1 MSPKYFLRSLFIITL
16 MLHLTVKSNAQ
27 LKITFPSKD
36 GVIITADW
44 YPVSE
49 SMPVIL
55 LCHQAGFSR
64 GEYSETALKLNKFGF
79 NCLAIDLRFGN
90 ETNGIINETAAEA
103 KRLNKP
109 RTNLDAEQDVV
120 AALDYLND
128 KYKKQILIL
137 GSSYSASL
145 ALKVAKENNHVLG
158 VAAFSPGEY
167 FEPTDFVAK
176 HIDGLSKP
184 VFITSSREEADAVTD
199 LVKDVTSLI
208 KVQYIPK
215 SKGDH
220 GSKALWSSNSSHEE
234 YWIALM
240 SFLDKMK
247 KIAITEAK

>member
-1 MSPKYFLRSLFIITL
+1 MTNRYFLKSLILI
-16 MLHLTVKSNAQ
+16 MLLFHLTTKSNAQ

-36 GVIITADW
+36 SLTITADW

-49 SMPVIL
+49 NMPVIL
-55 LCHQAGFSR
+55 LCHQARFSR

-79 NCLAIDLRFGN
+79 NCLAIDQRFGN
-90 ETNGIINETAAEA
+90 EANGVTNETAAEA
-103 KRLNKP
+103 KRLKKSQ
-109 RTNLDAEQDVV
+109 TNLDAEQDMI
-120 AALDYLND
+120 AALDYLFG
-128 KYKKQILIL
+128 KYKKPIIIL

-145 ALKVAKENNHVLG
+145 ALAIAKDNNHVFA

-167 FEPTDFVAK
+167 FVQKDFVAK
-176 HIDGLSKP
+176 HIDGLNKP
-184 VFITSSREEADAVTD
+184 VFITSSKEEADAVTD
-199 LVKDVTSLI
+199 LVKDVVSLI

-220 GSKALWSSNSSHEE
+220 GSKVLWNSSSLHEE

-247 KIAITEAK
+247 KVEALQQK